1 MLSKNDIITLEI
13 VDLTAEAMGVGRHE
27 GMAVFVPM
35 SAVGDKL
42 SVRIVKVQKNLCY
55 GIIEEIL
62 TPSPM
67 RIEPDCPVYK
77 KCGGCSLRHIR
88 YDEECRLKNRIV
100 YENMRRIGG
109 IELE

>member
-42 SVRIVKVQKNLCY
+42 SVRIVKVQKTL
-55 GIIEEIL
+55 L
-62 TPSPM
+62 W
-67 RIEPDCPVYK
+67 
-77 KCGGCSLRHIR
+77 HH
-88 YDEECRLKNRIV
+88 
-100 YENMRRIGG
+100 
-109 IELE
+109 

>member
-67 RIEPDCPVYK
+67 RIDRTARSTRSAADAACAIS
-77 KCGGCSLRHIR
+77 GMTRNAG
-88 YDEECRLKNRIV
+88 
-100 YENMRRIGG
+100 
-109 IELE
+109 

>member
-42 SVRIVKVQKNLCY
+42 SVRIVKVQKNHCFFRFV
-55 GIIEEIL
+55 
-62 TPSPM
+62 S
-67 RIEPDCPVYK
+67 
-77 KCGGCSLRHIR
+77 
-88 YDEECRLKNRIV
+88 
-100 YENMRRIGG
+100 
-109 IELE
+109 

>member
-1 MLSKNDIITLEI
+1 MRAWLS
-13 VDLTAEAMGVGRHE
+13 V
-27 GMAVFVPM
+27 VPM

-109 IELE
+109 IELEEASAAALPCCGRLPQ

>member
-42 SVRIVKVQKNLCY
+42 VSGLSRCRK
-55 GIIEEIL
+55 
-62 TPSPM
+62 
-67 RIEPDCPVYK
+67 
-77 KCGGCSLRHIR
+77 SLLWHH
-88 YDEECRLKNRIV
+88 
-100 YENMRRIGG
+100 
-109 IELE
+109 

>member
-42 SVRIVKVQKNLCY
+42 ER
-55 GIIEEIL
+55 
-62 TPSPM
+62 
-67 RIEPDCPVYK
+67 PDRQGAEK
-77 KCGGCSLRHIR
+77 SLLWHH
-88 YDEECRLKNRIV
+88 
-100 YENMRRIGG
+100 
-109 IELE
+109 

>member
-42 SVRIVKVQKNLCY
+42 SVRIVKVQK
-55 GIIEEIL
+55 I
-62 TPSPM
+62 SAM
-67 RIEPDCPVYK
+67 A
-77 KCGGCSLRHIR
+77 SLRR
-88 YDEECRLKNRIV
+88 SSPPLPCGSNQTARSTRSAADAACATSGMTRNA
-100 YENMRRIGG
+100 G
-109 IELE
+109 